1 MRRSIALTLLGTLVL
16 GACSDDPTAPG
27 ARIPSHGIAFS
38 VGGSSDGTGT
48 YLVRFKGNGVP
59 DDFASEVARL
69 GGQVIF
75 AHPIGI
81 AAVAGIDDGRAE
93 RLAAL
98 RTVAAVD
105 ADAFSPLDDPSAT
118 ELATMDDEVFS
129 PSNPAAALA
138 FPRQWNMR
146 AIHAN
151 EAWAAGKVG
160 LSSVRV
166 GVMDTG
172 IDYLYPDLF
181 GRVDLSAS
189 RSFLSAAENAR
200 VPAGLNLVADLHYHG
215 TFVSN
220 QISSNAFILA
230 GVTSGTTLVGLKVCA
245 PGTAPAFDAS
255 CPTSSVLG
263 ALLYAA
269 DIGLD
274 VVNMS
279 LGGAF
284 VRRDASARGGNG
296 PSFIA
301 TINRVFN
308 YVNSRGTTVVVASGN
323 SGFDLGT
330 GRVPTTK
337 GAWALVPGLYGAYC
351 DAPAVICVSATGP
364 TAQGSVNGP
373 FTNVD
378 AFATYSNFGR
388 GAIDVAAPGG
398 NASFVYGGCSGFTII
413 TGFAVCRG
421 RFFNPTTGAF
431 SASVL
436 GGTGTSAA
444 APHVAGVAA
453 LIAGIVGRNPAQID
467 ARLRQSADDLGQ
479 PGNDPFYGHGR
490 VNAAR
495 AVGLQ

>member
-16 GACSDDPTAPG
+16 GACSDQATAPS
-27 ARIPSHGIAFS
+27 ARIPSRGIAFS
-38 VGGSSDGTGT
+38 VGGSPDGAGT

-69 GGQVIF
+69 GGEVIF

-81 AAVAGIDDGRAE
+81 AAVAGLDDGGAGQ
-93 RLAAL
+93 LAAL
-98 RTVAAVD
+98 KTVAAVD
-105 ADAFSPLDDPSAT
+105 ADAYSPLDDPSAN
-118 ELATMDDEVFS
+118 EVMSIDNDISS
-129 PSNPAAALA
+129 PSNPTLALA
-138 FPRQWNMR
+138 YARQWNMR

-151 EAWAAGKVG
+151 EAWAAGNLG

-166 GVMDTG
+166 GVLDTG
-172 IDYLYPDLF
+172 IDYLFPDLF
-181 GRVDLSAS
+181 GRVDLNAS

-200 VPAGLNLVADLHYHG
+200 VPAGVNLVADLHFHG
-215 TFVSN
+215 THVSN
-220 QISSNAFILA
+220 TIASNGLVLA
-230 GVTSGTTLVGLKVCA
+230 GVTSGITLVGLKVCA
-245 PGTAPAFDAS
+245 PGVAPAFNAS
-255 CPTSSVLG
+255 CPTSSILG

-274 VVNMS
+274 VANMS
-279 LGGAF
+279 LGGVF
-284 VRRDASARGGNG
+284 QRKEASARGGNG

-308 YVNSRGTTVVVASGN
+308 YVNSKGTTIVVASGN
-323 SGFDLGT
+323 NGFDLGT
-330 GRVPTTK
+330 GRVPATG
-337 GAWALVPGLYGAYC
+337 GAWAVVPGLYGAYC

-364 TAQGSVNGP
+364 TAQASVNGP

-378 AFATYSNFGR
+378 AFASYSNFGR
-388 GAIDVAAPGG
+388 GAIDLSAPGG
-398 NASFVYGGCSGFTII
+398 NVSFVYGGCSGFTII
-413 TGFAVCRG
+413 TSFAACRT
-421 RFFNPTTGAF
+421 RFYNPATGQF
-431 SASVL
+431 SAFVI
-436 GGTGTSAA
+436 GATGTSMA
-444 APHVAGVAA
+444 APHVTGVAA